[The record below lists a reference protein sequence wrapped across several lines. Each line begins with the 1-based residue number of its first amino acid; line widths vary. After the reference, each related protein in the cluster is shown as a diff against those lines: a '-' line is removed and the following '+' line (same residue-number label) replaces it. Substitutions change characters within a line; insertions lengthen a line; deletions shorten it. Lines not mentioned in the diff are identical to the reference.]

1 MREVK
6 EVSRLS
12 DKCEISFKISKCESQ
27 EAMVQKLEQKQK
39 KISNMYRCLRQQ

>member
-12 DKCEISFKISKCESQ
+12 EKFEIIFKISKCESQ